1 MDDLF
6 RVRHALL
13 QTEKLINTR
22 KRYSFAEI
30 VHYEDV
36 RHSRE
41 VKWKIKTQIFSG
53 VLLQYLVD
61 YLKEKREVMMK
72 TIRVWVCIVAMVM
85 PLCNMGSVFAA
96 VMVAPLK
103 MEQGKHLVAVIPQFE
118 SGMDANFLGE
128 YNEAYRQL
136 VMTEFGKFETV
147 AFKTRESPQ
156 IPDHMKN
163 GMTFHSDYEVFRND
177 PKFISL
183 TQIVYQYTGGAHGNS
198 RLTASTV
205 HLQTGRAYKLMD
217 LFADGV
223 DFTGRLSE
231 VVRQE
236 GLARRLPLWGFKG
249 VRPDSAFYLT
259 EEGVVLFFQPYE
271 IAPYSEGIIRILVSY
286 RDLDDILQPEVGK

>member
-147 AFKTRESPQ
+147 VFKTRESPK